1 MKQLLTIF
9 LVLHLAS
16 PSLAQTT
23 EPSDNRSATDYL
35 LKSNKQKTAGWI
47 LLGGGAGLTGI
58 GLVVGASTV
67 WNDIVEGNNNGSMAA
82 GIMMVTGLASMAGSI
97 PLFIAAGKNRKR
109 AAGAVSFIME
119 NSTIIDQWAI
129 SARQYP
135 AIAIRLSL

>member
-9 LVLHLAS
+9 LGLHLTI

-23 EPSDNRSATDYL
+23 EPPENRSATDYL
-35 LKSNKQKTAGWI
+35 IKSNKQKRAGWI

-58 GLVVGASTV
+58 GLIVGVSTV
-67 WNDIVEGNNNGSMAA
+67 WNDILEGNTKGSNAA
-82 GIMMVTGLASMAGSI
+82 GIIMATGLASMAGSI
-97 PLFIAAGKNRKR
+97 PLFIAAGKNRRK
-109 AAGAVSFIME
+109 AAAAVSFKME